1 MLLDGKVAIVTG
13 STRGLGRGFAEAL
26 AAEGAQVVVNGTNEA
41 LVSEVVEGIG
51 DAAVGVAGSVAEW
64 DVAERLTQTAL
75 DKFGR
80 LDILI
85 NNAGIVRD
93 RTLMRMSEEEF
104 DDVIAVNLKGTFACT
119 RFAAQAMRDRADEGT
134 AGGRIISIVSN
145 TGLRGGFGQTNYAA
159 AKAGV
164 AGMIRTWAMELERY
178 AIKVNGLWPVAVTDM
193 TRVLVER
200 EEQQAADEHR
210 DQKTA
215 RELGL
220 GQIAEVAAMAVY
232 LASDLCALHGQILT
246 CNGTKLALWSHPDEV
261 VTAEGESWTPEA
273 INDAVTAQFTPYLQT
288 VGMEL
293 I

>member
-13 STRGLGRGFAEAL
+13 STRGLGRGIAEYH
-26 AAEGAQVVVNGTNEA
+26 AAAGARVVVYCTTKAHVDEGVGGHGETA
-41 LVSEVVEGIG
+41 IGVV
-51 DAAVGVAGSVAEW
+51 GSVAEW
-64 DVAERLTQTAL
+64 GVAEQLTQTAL

-93 RTLMRMSEEEF
+93 RTLLRMSEEEF

-119 RFAAQAMRDRADEGT
+119 HFAAQAMREGSHE
-134 AGGRIISIVSN
+134 AAGGGRIVSIVSN

-164 AGMIRTWAMELERY
+164 AGMIRTWALELTGY

-193 TRVLVER
+193 TRVLVDR
-200 EEQQAADEHR
+200 EEQQAADERR
-210 DQKTA
+210 DPKA
-215 RELGL
+215 AHELGL
-220 GQIAEVAAMAVY
+220 GQIAEVAPMAVY
-232 LASDLCALHGQILT
+232 LASDLCDLQGQILT

-261 VTAEGESWTPEA
+261 VTTEGESWTAES
-273 INDAVTAQFTPYLQT
+273 INDAVTTQFTPFLQS